1 MSMLHRPSA
10 RAERQPPV
18 TAAIGD
24 DDGTTPTDGVVTTVL
39 AVWFKTGRVVP
50 AARLLESRGRAAAG
64 ALFVAAALT
73 WHTGSLPEDPLPDV
87 ADPRTAAIF
96 QPLAP
101 PLPEAQIH
109 RVTAYC
115 SCPLCCGRWS
125 DGVTAS
131 GRHAVQGRTAAADT
145 SVWGIGTCL
154 EVPGVGRR
162 KVEDTGSAMVGRRLD
177 IYFESHDEARLFGV
191 QLLLLRR
198 C

>member
-1 MSMLHRPSA
+1 VSTLQRLSA
-10 RAERQPPV
+10 RTEPPRPV

-24 DDGTTPTDGVVTTVL
+24 DDGTTLSDGVVTTVL
-39 AVWFKTGRVVP
+39 AVWFRTGRTF
-50 AARLLESRGRAAAG
+50 AARPRETRVRAAAG
-64 ALFVAAALT
+64 ALFIAAASTL
-73 WHTGSLPEDPLPDV
+73 GAGALSEDPLPDV
-87 ADPRTAAIF
+87 TDSRTAAIF

-101 PLPEAQIH
+101 PDPEVQIH

-131 GRHAVQGRTAAADT
+131 GRHAVQGRTAAADP

-154 EVPGVGRR
+154 DVPGVGRR
-162 KVEDTGSAMVGRRLD
+162 EVEDTGAAMVGRRLD
-177 IYFESHDEARLFGV
+177 IYFESHEEALLFGV
-191 QLLLLRR
+191 RLLLLRK